1 VIKTLLGHDSG
12 LVRGALAFLL
22 GKEDDIEVLAELDR
36 GEQIVPAV
44 LSRRPDVA
52 IIDLDMIGLDGLP
65 VACALPRRHP
75 RCRVLILAERR
86 QSGVLSHVM
95 ATGAS
100 GVGFLAKDGP
110 ADRLAG
116 AVRTVAR
123 GDLFL
128 DPELVVAA
136 LHSRNPLTPR
146 EVQVLTCA
154 ARGRPAKEIAAKLR
168 LSPGTVRNH
177 VSHIIAKTGAR
188 TRVEAVRI
196 ATEAG
201 WI

>member
-1 VIKTLLGHDSG
+1 

-22 GKEDDIEVLAELDR
+22 GKEDDIEVLAEVDH
-36 GEQIVPAV
+36 GEQVVPVMLA
-44 LSRRPDVA
+44 RRPDVT
-52 IIDLDMIGLDGLP
+52 IIDLDMIGVEGLP
-65 VACALPRRHP
+65 VACALHHRLP
-75 RCRVLILAERR
+75 RCRMLILVERR
-86 QSGVLSHVM
+86 QSSVLSHVM
-95 ATGAS
+95 ATEAP

-123 GDLFL
+123 GDMFI

-136 LHSRNPLTPR
+136 LHTRNPLTLR
-146 EVQVLTCA
+146 EAQVLACA
-154 ARGRPAKEIAAKLR
+154 ARGRPVSEIAAKLR

-177 VSHIIAKTGAR
+177 VSRIIAKTGAR
-188 TRVEAVRI
+188 TRVDAVRI